1 MPEDITWFFHSE
13 DSFGEIYLL
22 FLLCVLPL
30 FDKAI
35 RVTEGKSTTAVE
47 VYSVLDELRNTLRD
61 RKQKCFVGL
70 LCRCLLQKCASAIRV
85 NAFKKEVYQYYKIA
99 LEYIERWLDFS
110 GYTGRLHA
118 SWDGWIFKAKKISA
132 LNICSL
138 ESLGFQEE

>member
-1 MPEDITWFFHSE
+1 M
-13 DSFGEIYLL
+13 
-22 FLLCVLPL
+22 
-30 FDKAI
+30 
-35 RVTEGKSTTAVE
+35 TEGKSTTAVE

-110 GYTGRLHA
+110 VYTYSCKLGL
-118 SWDGWIFKAKKISA
+118 
-132 LNICSL
+132 LNLQSKENL
-138 ESLGFQEE
+138 SFEHLLTRKLGFPGGIEK